1 MTKDDVIVGLDIGSN
16 KVRVLVAKIDDETE
30 KIHIVGMGESQALGM
45 RRGTIVD
52 VEETTTS
59 ISSALE
65 KAERTSGIPI
75 EHAFVSF
82 SGSNVVA
89 QPSKGVIAVARADNE
104 ITEDDV
110 SRVIEAASAVS
121 LPANYEILH
130 VIPKAFTVDNQD
142 GVKDPVGMNGIRL
155 EVETLIIEGS
165 TSNIKNLSKCI
176 SRSGLE
182 IDDLVIS
189 PLAIS
194 YSLLNKKQKDLG
206 IASIDI
212 GSGTT
217 GLIVFEEGDILHT
230 SILPV
235 GSEHI
240 TNDLAIGL
248 RTSIETAEKV
258 KLEYGYAKS
267 SDVNK
272 KDKVDLS
279 KLDSKENQIVTKKHI
294 SEIIEARLSEIFSMA
309 NRELKNVGK
318 AGKLP
323 AGAILSGGGVKLP
336 GIVDLAKQEL
346 KLPAQIGFPENVK
359 GVIEKLDD
367 PTYATVV
374 GLIFWGKSNMDK
386 QKTGVGVQIS
396 SVSDTVGKIRGW
408 FKNFLP

>member
-1 MTKDDVIVGLDIGSN
+1 MNKDDVIVGLDIGSN
-16 KVRVLVAKIDDETE
+16 KVRVLVAKINNETE
-30 KIHIVGMGESQALGM
+30 DVQIVGMGESQSLGM
-45 RRGTIVD
+45 RRGTIID

-59 ISSALE
+59 ISNALE

-82 SGSNVVA
+82 SGSNVIA
-89 QPSKGVIAVARADNE
+89 QPSEGVIAVGRADNE
-104 ITEDDV
+104 ISEEDV
-110 SRVIEAASAVS
+110 SRVIEAASAIS

-130 VIPKAFTVDNQD
+130 VIPKSFTVDNQE

-155 EVETLIIEGS
+155 KVETLIIEGS
-165 TSNIKNLSKCI
+165 TTNIKNLSKCI

-182 IDDLVIS
+182 IDDLVTS

-206 IASIDI
+206 IASVDI

-217 GLIVFEEGDILHT
+217 GLIVFEEGDIIHT
-230 SILPV
+230 SILPI

-258 KLEYGYAKS
+258 KLEYGYARA

-272 KDKVDLS
+272 KDKIDLS
-279 KLDSKENQIVTKKHI
+279 KIDSKENQIVTKKHI
-294 SEIIEARLSEIFSMA
+294 SEIIEARLSEIFSMV
-309 NRELKNVGK
+309 NRELKKIGK
-318 AGKLP
+318 VGKLP
-323 AGAILSGGGVKLP
+323 AGIILSGGGVKLP
-336 GIVDLAKQEL
+336 GIVDLAKQDL
-346 KLPAQIGFPENVK
+346 KLPAQIGFPENIK
-359 GVIEKLDD
+359 GVIERLDD

-374 GLIFWGKSNMDK
+374 GLIFWGKSHTDK
-386 QKTGVGVQIS
+386 QKTGMRMQIS

>member
-1 MTKDDVIVGLDIGSN
+1 MNKDDVIVGLDIGSN
-16 KVRVLVAKIDDETE
+16 KVRVLVAKIDNETE
-30 KIHIVGMGESQALGM
+30 DIQIVGMGESQSLGM

-59 ISSALE
+59 ISNALE

-89 QPSKGVIAVARADNE
+89 QPSEGVIAVGRADNE
-104 ITEDDV
+104 ISEEDV
-110 SRVIEAASAVS
+110 SRVIEAASAIS

-130 VIPKAFTVDNQD
+130 VIPKSFTVDNQE

-155 EVETLIIEGS
+155 KVETLIIEGS
-165 TSNIKNLSKCI
+165 TANIKNLSKCI

-182 IDDLVIS
+182 IDDLVTS

-217 GLIVFEEGDILHT
+217 GVIVFEEGDIIHT
-230 SILPV
+230 SILPI

-258 KLEYGYAKS
+258 KLEYGYARS
-267 SDVNK
+267 CDVNK

-279 KLDSKENQIVTKKHI
+279 KIDSKENQIVTRKHI
-294 SEIIEARLSEIFSMA
+294 SEIIEARLSEIFSMV
-309 NRELKNVGK
+309 NHELKNIGK

-323 AGAILSGGGVKLP
+323 AGVILSGGGVKLP
-336 GIVDLAKQEL
+336 GIVDLAKQDL

-374 GLIFWGKSNMDK
+374 GLIFWGKSHTDK
-386 QKTGVGVQIS
+386 QKSGMGIQMS

>member
-1 MTKDDVIVGLDIGSN
+1 MNKDDVIVGLDIGSN
-16 KVRVLVAKIDDETE
+16 KVRVLVAKVDSETE
-30 KIHIVGMGESQALGM
+30 DIHIVGMGESQALGM
-45 RRGTIVD
+45 RKGTIVD

-59 ISSALE
+59 ISNALE

-121 LPANYEILH
+121 LPANFEILH
-130 VIPKAFTVDNQD
+130 VIPKAFTVDNQG

-182 IDDLVIS
+182 IDDLVTS

-206 IASIDI
+206 IVSIDI

-217 GLIVFEEGDILHT
+217 GLIVFEEGDIIHT

-272 KDKVDLS
+272 KDKIDLS

-294 SEIIEARLSEIFSMA
+294 SEIIEARLSEIFSMV
-309 NRELKNVGK
+309 NRELKNIGK

-367 PTYATVV
+367 PTYATIV
-374 GLIFWGKSNMDK
+374 GLIFWGKSHIDK
-386 QKTGVGVQIS
+386 QKTGVGVQFS